1 MYKVRKINFGW
12 YRRRHGILLENLPP
26 SKQNLLLE
34 NDFMKWL
41 ESDPQT
47 FEVIFKIEDM
57 HEHEKNPNKI
67 LWNPFR
73 ETFTTIKEV
82 EADSNLVNWTCA
94 ICTAPI
100 KTKIDSK
107 KVENF
112 VCKKCSESHNSRNKI
127 VDQRIIDS
135 SVKFTKHCKS
145 LLKGEQS
152 EFLRYIRK
160 SNSIS

>member
-12 YRRRHGILLENLPP
+12 YKRRHGILLENLPP
-26 SKQNLLLE
+26 LKQRLLLE
-34 NDFMKWL
+34 NHYMKWL
-41 ESDPQT
+41 DSDPQT
-47 FEVIFKIEDM
+47 FEVIFKVEDM

-82 EADSNLVNWTCA
+82 EADSNLIEWTCA
-94 ICTAPI
+94 ICHNPI
-100 KTKIDSK
+100 KTRMDSK

-112 VCKKCSESHNSRNKI
+112 VCKKCSDAHNSRNKR

-135 SVKFTKHCKS
+135 SIRFTKHCKS
-145 LLKGEQS
+145 LLKGEQR
-152 EFLRYIRK
+152 EFLNYARK
-160 SNSIS
+160 SSKR

>member
-26 SKQNLLLE
+26 SKQRFMVE
-34 NDFMKWL
+34 NDYLKWL
-41 ESDPQT
+41 KSDPQT
-47 FEVIFKIEDM
+47 FEIIFKIEDM
-57 HEHEKNPNKI
+57 NDHEKNPNKI

-82 EADSNLVNWTCA
+82 ESDSNVIDWNCA
-94 ICTAPI
+94 ICDTEI
-100 KTKIDSK
+100 KSRMDSK
-107 KVENF
+107 KIENF
-112 VCKKCSESHNSRNKI
+112 VCQRCSDAHHSRNKR

-145 LLKGEQS
+145 LLKSEQR
-152 EFLRYIRK
+152 EFITHVRRSFK
-160 SNSIS
+160 

>member
-12 YRRRHGILLENLPP
+12 YKRRHGILLENLPP
-26 SKQNLLLE
+26 LKQRFMIE
-34 NDFMKWL
+34 NDYLKWL
-41 ESDPQT
+41 DADTQV

-57 HEHEKNPNKI
+57 NDHEKNPNKI

-82 EADSNLVNWTCA
+82 ESDSNVVDWTCA
-94 ICTAPI
+94 ICDAEI
-100 KTKIDSK
+100 KSRMDSK
-107 KVENF
+107 KIENF
-112 VCKKCSESHNSRNKI
+112 VCKPCSEAHNSRNKR

-145 LLKGEQS
+145 LLKGEQR
-152 EFLRYIRK
+152 EFITHVKRSFK
-160 SNSIS
+160 

>member
-1 MYKVRKINFGW
+1 MYRVRKINFGW

-26 SKQNLLLE
+26 LKQRLLLE
-34 NDFMKWL
+34 HHFMKWL
-41 ESDPQT
+41 DSDPQT

-82 EADSNLVNWTCA
+82 EADSNVIDWTCA
-94 ICTAPI
+94 ICMTPI
-100 KTKIDSK
+100 KTKLNSK

-112 VCKKCSESHNSRNKI
+112 VCDSCSDAHNSRNKV

-135 SVKFTKHCKS
+135 SVGFTKHCKT
-145 LLKGEQS
+145 LLKKEQA
-152 EFLRYIRK
+152 EFINYARK
-160 SNSIS
+160 SSKR